1 MKKFLFFS
9 YDLLIIALGSCIFSL
24 GIAGFI
30 EPSEIS
36 PGGFSGIA
44 IILNH
49 LTGLPTGVLLFS
61 LNLPLIIL
69 GFIKLGGSMVA
80 KTLVSTAVS
89 SIAIDIM
96 EVYLPPLAS
105 DKILSSLA
113 GGVLIGV
120 GMAMI
125 FARGATSGGT
135 DIAAKLIQIKRPYF
149 TLGRLILLMD
159 AVIIATS
166 VFVFGSLESS
176 LYSVLAIIL
185 QTWVLD
191 KILYGAE
198 GGKVAFVITEHPEDL
213 TKAIFENLHR
223 GVTRVPIFG
232 GYSGESKTMLMC
244 ALRRQQVGDFR
255 RVVKHSDSTAFLVL
269 ADAGEI
275 VGNGF
280 IKA

>member
-1 MKKFLFFS
+1 MKKFLLVS

-44 IILNH
+44 IILNYV
-49 LTGLPTGVLLFS
+49 TALPTGLLLFS

-80 KTLVSTAVS
+80 KTLVSTTIS
-89 SIAIDIM
+89 SLAIDIM
-96 EVYLPPLAS
+96 EAYLPPLAS

-125 FARGATSGGT
+125 FSRGATSGGT
-135 DIAAKLIQIKRPYF
+135 DIAAKLIQLKRPYF

-159 AVIIATS
+159 SVIIATS
-166 VFVFGSLESS
+166 AVVFGSLEAA
-176 LYSVLAIIL
+176 LYSVLAIII
-185 QTWVLD
+185 QTSVLD
-191 KILYGAE
+191 KILYGAD
-198 GGKVAFVITEHPEDL
+198 GGKVAFVITEHPKDL
-213 TKAIFENLHR
+213 TEAIFDNLHR

-255 RVVKHSDSTAFLVL
+255 RVVKHADATAFLVL

-280 IKA
+280 KT

>member
-1 MKKFLFFS
+1 MKKLLLQF
-9 YDLLIIALGSCIFSL
+9 YDLLIITLGSCIFSL

-49 LTGLPTGVLLFS
+49 ITGFPTGTLLFF
-61 LNLPLIIL
+61 LNLPLIVL
-69 GFIKLGGSMVA
+69 GFIKLGGNMVA
-80 KTLVSTAVS
+80 KTLLSTVVS
-89 SIAIDIM
+89 SVAIDIM
-96 EVYLPPLAS
+96 EVYLPILS
-105 DKILSSLA
+105 VDKILSSLA

-125 FARGATSGGT
+125 FGRGATSGGT
-135 DIAAKLIQIKRPYF
+135 DIAAKLIQLNHPYF
-149 TLGRLILLMD
+149 TLGRLILMMD

-166 VFVFGSLESS
+166 AVVFGSLEAS
-176 LYSVLAIIL
+176 LYSVLAIIV
-185 QTWVLD
+185 QTSVLD

-198 GGKVAFVITEHPEDL
+198 GGKVAFVITGHPEDL
-213 TKAIFENLHR
+213 TKAIFKDLGR
-223 GVTRVPIFG
+223 GVTRVPIIG

-244 ALRRQQVGDFR
+244 ALRRQQVGTFR
-255 RVVKHSDSTAFLVL
+255 RVVKTADDSAFLVL

-280 IKA
+280 KA